1 MRNEK
6 PDSPDSRR
14 DRKINRVHQAGFTL
28 IELLVVI
35 AIIAILIGLLL
46 PAVQKVREAA
56 ARVACENNL
65 RLILGAENSYFKAHQ
80 AYANN
85 FDSLGLQSQFPNDQ
99 KDGYNFTLAGGTLT
113 FLAKGTPA
121 IPGVTGGADCQI
133 DQTSLLLCAP
143 DPEAASGRQQ
153 MFSQLHR
160 LGGQAIGNLLLQTP
174 TALPA
179 LQRQFQSEN
188 SFFDVFRRLDQNG
201 DGKVTFAEIFAFKG
215 DNTGAYGE
223 LLPAVQEAMHLGAAG
238 ENFQSLGVTL
248 GMLRSDAASDD
259 SVFFRA
265 SVTDGTSNTLTGG
278 TNRLPLISLAG
289 FCDGSVRK
297 AFGDGSVRQSGD
309 EGPEKSFFNRQ
320 FRGGSLFSSLTPIQS
335 GDSTGWTGPITFNDG
350 NGNAIIAILI
360 GLSQPAPNGGGR
372 LDGIVLVGEGF
383 GFLGGA
389 PGTGVVTI
397 NWGDGTMQGPFDL
410 SLKTTPFIS
419 SASH

>member
-6 PDSPDSRR
+6 PDSPDSCRGVE
-14 DRKINRVHQAGFTL
+14 INRVRQTGFTL

-65 RLILGAENSYFKAHQ
+65 RLILGAENTYFKAHQ
-80 AYANN
+80 SYATN

-99 KDGYNFTLAGGTLT
+99 KDGYNFTLEGGTLT

-121 IPGVTGGADCQI
+121 IPGVTGNADCQI
-133 DQTSLLLCAP
+133 DQLSRLLCSP
-143 DPEAASGRQQ
+143 DPLADAGRQQ
-153 MFSQLHR
+153 MFHDVHVA
-160 LGGQAIGNLLLQTP
+160 GGQAIGDLLLQMP

-188 SFFDVFRRLDQNG
+188 AFFDVFRRLDLNG
-201 DGKVTFAEIFAFKG
+201 DGKVTLGEIFAFKG
-215 DNTGAYGE
+215 DNTGEFGL
-223 LLPAVQEAMHLGAAG
+223 LLPAVQKAMHLGTAG

-248 GMLRSDAASDD
+248 GMLRSDAAEDH

-265 SVTDGTSNTLTGG
+265 SITDGTSNTLIG
-278 TNRLPLISLAG
+278 TNRLSTISLAG

-297 AFGDGSVRQSGD
+297 ALGDGSVRKFGD
-309 EGPEKSFFNRQ
+309 EGPEESHFDNQ
-320 FRGGSLFSSLTPIQS
+320 FRGGSLFSSLTPIQT
-335 GDSTGWTGPITFNDG
+335 GNNMGWTGPITFNDG
-350 NGNAIIAILI
+350 SGNGIIAILI
-360 GLSQPAPNGGGR
+360 GLLQPAPNGGAR
-372 LDGIVLVGEGF
+372 LDGLVITGEGF

-397 NWGDGTMQGPFDL
+397 NWGDGSMQGPFDL

-419 SASH
+419 SGKH